1 MRRNDAEIFA
11 LRRSGVRGMK
21 ISSAEYPGRRSQSAK
36 SSAGVGYRFAM
47 GKPSAGRG
55 MKGAGRGLQ
64 LQVTPRQGSDGEAG
78 RGSQSLSFVLP
89 LTGKPD
95 ASDTKTQIGRES

>member
-21 ISSAEYPGRRSQSAK
+21 ESSAEYPGRRSQSAK

-47 GKPSAGRG
+47 GKASAGRG
-55 MKGAGRGLQ
+55 IRYRSHPDHLSDRHRSSSLRPKSLPPKTPVSVRKACQG
-64 LQVTPRQGSDGEAG
+64 VT
-78 RGSQSLSFVLP
+78 
-89 LTGKPD
+89 
-95 ASDTKTQIGRES
+95 

>member
-21 ISSAEYPGRRSQSAK
+21 ESSAECPGRRSQSAKSSAGVGYRFAMGKASAGRGMKKSSAEYPGRRSQSAK

-55 MKGAGRGLQ
+55 MKDR
-64 LQVTPRQGSDGEAG
+64 P
-78 RGSQSLSFVLP
+78 
-89 LTGKPD
+89 
-95 ASDTKTQIGRES
+95 